1 MLMQT
6 FALTASLLFTGCS
19 SVTTSFPISAEPQPI
34 DQDKFEGSWMVD
46 KGAVSLQFA
55 SNGVARLAGVEW
67 KDDRFRMV
75 QGEMIVAKGQKNNFI
90 SLRFEDDGAWT
101 NSYYL
106 LQYHF
111 TDQGELLLWQP
122 NAKAFESAV
131 ATNRQMGVVSKSQYS
146 VHVNMTNSPSAL
158 IEFIETSGVPDL
170 FDYREPTVLR
180 KIAPLEKAAAA
191 RAP

>member
-6 FALTASLLFTGCS
+6 LALTASLLFTGCS
-19 SVTTSFPISAEPQPI
+19 SVTTSFPISADPQPI
-34 DQDKFEGSWMVD
+34 DHDKFEGSWMVD
-46 KGAVSLQFA
+46 KGAVSLQFS

-75 QGEMIVAKGQKNNFI
+75 QGEMIVAKGKKDSFI
-90 SLRFEDDGAWT
+90 SLRFEDDGVWT

-111 TDQGELLLWQP
+111 TDQGELLLWSP
-122 NAKAFESAV
+122 NAKAFEAAV
-131 ATNRQMGVVSKSQYS
+131 ATNRLLGVVSKSQYS
-146 VHVNMTNSPSAL
+146 IHVDVTNSPAAL

-180 KIAPLEKAAAA
+180 KIAPAEKSAPP